1 MFSKDIKFLLPA
13 TRKLYEQWTGLMA
26 SAGLS
31 FALTRVGCSL
41 DVQMAIYVKGRLPLV
56 DVNRFRTATG
66 LYLLSEAEN
75 KTVVTWTLQSQHIID
90 DKGFCNAWDFVLL
103 KDGKANWDVKMDINQ
118 NNVSDYIEAGKL
130 AESIGL
136 ISGRTFKT
144 PDYCHIQGI

>member
-1 MFSKDIKFLLPA
+1 MSRDPKILRPP
-13 TRKLYEQWTGLMA
+13 LYLKYVEWTGLMA
-26 SAGLS
+26 KANLQFGI
-31 FALTRVGCSL
+31 TRTGCSL
-41 DVQMAIYVKGRLPLV
+41 ADQMAIYVKGRLPLA

-144 PDYCHIQGI
+144 PDYVHIQGI